1 MKIVIA
7 PDSYKGSLSA
17 VKVAGAMARAAR
29 EVFPDAQVEEIPM
42 ADGGEGTVDAL
53 AAATGGRR
61 VQARVTG
68 PLGAPVE
75 ATFAILGD
83 GRTAV
88 IEMAQASG
96 LPLIPKDRR
105 DPGRA
110 STFGTGELIRAALD
124 KGCDTLLIGLGGSA
138 TNDAGAGMLQALGAR
153 IVDAEGQDLPPGS
166 LALAR
171 AARVD
176 LQHLDPRLAGV
187 RVRAA
192 CDVDNPLIGP
202 QGASAIFGPQKGAT
216 PELVRALDEALE
228 HFGRLLEAATGR
240 SVLDLPGAGA
250 AGGLGAG
257 LVAGLG
263 ASLERGVGLVAEA
276 VKLPDRVRDADLV
289 LTGEGNTDHQTARG
303 KTPMGV
309 LEIAAS
315 LGVPVV
321 ILSGGLGPGYDE
333 LRRIGPAACF
343 SAIPGPCTLDEAIA
357 AGEAGVYR
365 AAKEILLTWRMA
377 MGIR

>member
-17 VKVAGAMARAAR
+17 VRVAAAMARAAR

-124 KGCDTLLIGLGGSA
+124 EGCDTLLIGLGGSA

-153 IVDAEGQDLPPGS
+153 IVDAEGQDLPPGG

-216 PELVRALDEALE
+216 PELVRTLDGALE

-250 AGGLGAG
+250 
-257 LVAGLG
+257 
-263 ASLERGVGLVAEA
+263 
-276 VKLPDRVRDADLV
+276 
-289 LTGEGNTDHQTARG
+289 
-303 KTPMGV
+303 
-309 LEIAAS
+309 
-315 LGVPVV
+315 
-321 ILSGGLGPGYDE
+321 
-333 LRRIGPAACF
+333 
-343 SAIPGPCTLDEAIA
+343 
-357 AGEAGVYR
+357 
-365 AAKEILLTWRMA
+365 
-377 MGIR
+377 